1 MTVKSTVSFTDQHHQ
16 YAKNK
21 AQKGESNSVSGVVA
35 AGLELLIKDEQ
46 EREAAMQAM
55 SESIKCRLSTPR
67 EEWLEGTNDLFAK
80 ARQRVSNK

>member
-21 AQKGESNSVSGVVA
+21 AQKGESNSVSSVVA

-46 EREAAMQAM
+46 EREAAIQAM
-55 SESIKCRLSTPR
+55 SESIKRRLSTPR
-67 EEWLEGTNDLFAK
+67 EEWLDGTNDLFAK
-80 ARQRVSNK
+80 AKQHLSTK